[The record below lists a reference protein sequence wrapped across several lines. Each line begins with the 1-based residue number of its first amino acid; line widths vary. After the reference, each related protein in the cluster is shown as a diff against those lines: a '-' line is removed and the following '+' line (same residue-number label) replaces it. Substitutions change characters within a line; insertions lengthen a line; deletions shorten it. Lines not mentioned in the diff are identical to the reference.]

1 MAFKSNHVGQIAKTI
16 WFQKTVTL
24 PPMKRG
30 IHVITEEI
38 SKIPEIQLF
47 SIGIAHVMIKHTSAS
62 LSLNECWDADVK
74 QDMESILNRIVPE
87 NPMYKHATEGSDD
100 MPAHA
105 KTSLMGA
112 SITIPITDG
121 TLNLGTWQG
130 IWLNEHRNKAG
141 SRVIV
146 ITMQGIE

>member
-1 MAFKSNHVGQIAKTI
+1 MASRRSTDGQIAKTI
-16 WFQKTVTL
+16 WFQKTITL
-24 PPMKRG
+24 PPKKRG

-38 SKIPEIQLF
+38 SKLPEITKF
-47 SIGIAHVMIKHTSAS
+47 SIGVAHVMIKHTSAS

-74 QDMESILNRIVPE
+74 QDMETVLNRIVPDDAI
-87 NPMYKHATEGSDD
+87 YQHVVEGSDD

-130 IWLNEHRNKAG
+130 IWLNEHRNNAS
-141 SRVIV
+141 SRNIV
-146 ITMQGIE
+146 VTIQGID

>member
-1 MAFKSNHVGQIAKTI
+1 MASRRSTDGQIAKTI
-16 WFQKTVTL
+16 WFQKTITL
-24 PPMKRG
+24 PPKKRG

-38 SKIPEIQLF
+38 SKLPEITKF

-74 QDMESILNRIVPE
+74 QDMETVLNRIVPDDAI
-87 NPMYKHATEGSDD
+87 YQHVVEGSDD

-130 IWLNEHRNKAG
+130 IWLNEHRNNAS
-141 SRVIV
+141 SRNIV
-146 ITMQGIE
+146 VTIQGID